1 VYSLDGKQEACDVK
15 ISGSSLQLLSPSDV
29 SLYLG
34 AAPAAAAHNCPDLAM
49 SAFCEV
55 APLRE
60 PTFSSASTTACP
72 DLTLPKT
79 TCFPLRCEVIAVVMK
94 NCEPCVLRPAFAIES
109 RYLHAMREVIS
120 GTQRSFEVISEAVRH
135 PESRYLHA
143 MWEVISGTQ
152 RSFEVI
158 SEAARH
164 PESRSLLLA
173 VGQVEVL
180 VVELATV
187 DGLASAPI
195 AAREV
200 ASLYH
205 EPGDDAVKARAL
217 VVQRLATEAVALL
230 ARA

>member
-1 VYSLDGKQEACDVK
+1 
-15 ISGSSLQLLSPSDV
+15 
-29 SLYLG
+29 
-34 AAPAAAAHNCPDLAM
+34 M

-109 RYLHAMREVIS
+109 RYLHAIREVIS

-135 PESRYLHA
+135 R
-143 MWEVISGTQ
+143 
-152 RSFEVI
+152 
-158 SEAARH
+158 
-164 PESRSLLLA
+164 ESRSLLLA

-187 DGLASAPI
+187 DGLASASI

-200 ASLYH
+200 ASLDH

-217 VVQRLATEAVALL
+217 VVQRLTIEAVARL